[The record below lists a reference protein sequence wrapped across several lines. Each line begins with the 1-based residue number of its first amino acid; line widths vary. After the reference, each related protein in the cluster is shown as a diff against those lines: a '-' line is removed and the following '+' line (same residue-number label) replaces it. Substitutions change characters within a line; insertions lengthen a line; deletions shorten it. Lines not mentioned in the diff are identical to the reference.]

1 MMKTQTEMQGET
13 EMVLVRFSC
22 QERDDTV
29 EMELPGDL
37 CFRELDARLYALG
50 YLIPQKPGYSYL
62 VKNHLCGGREHLS
75 DYMPAGAQRLD
86 IRVFGFPQIMV

>member
-1 MMKTQTEMQGET
+1 MKMKTQTEMQD

-29 EMELPGDL
+29 EIELPGDL

-62 VKNHLCGGREHLS
+62 VKNHLCGGRERLS
-75 DYMPAGAQRLD
+75 DYMPAGTRRLD